1 MKKLKD
7 IIASTLVELVIKS
20 FPSAIYPGIFKI
32 AEVIPIFKSE
42 YNVQFDF
49 RLSLSSHNA
58 LKSITE
64 NIQYQLD
71 ENDFSAGVFVDLK
84 EAFDT
89 VYHEVLLKRTVALWN

>member
-1 MKKLKD
+1 ML
-7 IIASTLVELVIKS
+7 S
-20 FPSAIYPGIFKI
+20 FQVFSKF